1 MRVSIAGASGYA
13 GGELLRL
20 MEIHPHFEVVAA
32 AAHSSVGERVD
43 SLHPALAPSLV
54 GSLEMCSTSADQLKA
69 DIVFIALPHGESA
82 PLAHA
87 LLDINPHQ
95 MIVDLG
101 ADFRLGDPQAWER
114 YYGGAHAGIW
124 TYGLPELAQ
133 QREVIAASTTIANP
147 GCYAT
152 AISLATAPAVAAH
165 LMGNPVIN
173 VVAASGTT
181 GAGRVPTPSLIAS
194 AVMGSISAYKIGGV
208 HQHTPEI
215 EQVLHSIWPEADT
228 RISFTPLLAP
238 MPRGIIA
245 TCTSS
250 IRTDTN
256 TDTAIDPHEI
266 YREYFKDSPF
276 VSVLE
281 KGQMPN
287 TGSVL
292 GSNYVQISVSV
303 DEHAGQLIVIA
314 TLDNLVKGAAGQ
326 AIQNANI
333 MCGFAETT
341 GLLQTGVSP

>member
-20 MEIHPHFEVVAA
+20 LEAHPHFEVVAA

-43 SLHPALAPSLV
+43 SLHPALAPSRI
-54 GSLEMCSTSADQLKA
+54 GSLEMCPTSADQLKA

-82 PLAHA
+82 SLATA
-87 LLDINPHQ
+87 LLEANPKQ
-95 MIVDLG
+95 LIVDLG

-114 YYGGAHAGIW
+114 YYGGSHAGKW

-133 QREVIAASTTIANP
+133 QRQVIAASTTIANP

-165 LMGNPVIN
+165 LLGNPVIN

-181 GAGRVPTPSLIAS
+181 GAGRVPNPSLIAS

-250 IRTDTN
+250 ISTDT
-256 TDTAIDPHEI
+256 DTDPHEI
-266 YREYFKDSPF
+266 YREYFTDSPF
-276 VSVLE
+276 VSVLK

-326 AIQNANI
+326 AIQNANL

>member
-20 MEIHPHFEVVAA
+20 LEVHPHFEVVAA
-32 AAHSSVGERVD
+32 AAHSSAGERVD
-43 SLHPALAPSLV
+43 SLHPALAPSRI
-54 GSLEMCSTSADQLKA
+54 GSLEMCSTSVDQLKA
-69 DIVFIALPHGESA
+69 DIVFIALPRGESA
-82 PLAHA
+82 ALATG
-87 LLDINPHQ
+87 LLAANPRQ

-101 ADFRLGDPQAWER
+101 ADFRLGDPLAWER
-114 YYGGAHAGIW
+114 YYGGNHAGKW
-124 TYGLPELAQ
+124 TYGLPELAH

-152 AISLATAPAVAAH
+152 AIALASAPAVSAH
-165 LMGNPVIN
+165 LMGNSVIN

-194 AVMGSISAYKIGGV
+194 AVMGSISAYKIGGI

-250 IRTDTN
+250 ICSDIGT
-256 TDTAIDPHEI
+256 DPHEI

-276 VSVLE
+276 VSVLGQ
-281 KGQMPN
+281 GQMPN

-292 GSNYVQISVSV
+292 GSNYVQLSVNV
-303 DEHAGQLIVIA
+303 DEHAGQLVVIA

-333 MCGFAETT
+333 MCGYLETT

>member
-13 GGELLRL
+13 GGELMRL
-20 MEIHPHFEVVAA
+20 LEAHPHFDVIAA

-43 SLHPALAPSLV
+43 SVHPALSPSRIGALK
-54 GSLEMCSTSADQLKA
+54 MCPTNADALKA
-69 DIVFIALPHGESA
+69 DLIFLALPHGESA
-82 PLAHA
+82 LLATA
-87 LLDINPHQ
+87 LLAANPNQ
-95 MIVDLG
+95 LIVDLG
-101 ADFRLGDPQAWER
+101 ADFRLGDSRAWER
-114 YYGGAHAGIW
+114 YYGGTHAGKW
-124 TYGLPELAQ
+124 TYGLPELAH
-133 QREVIAASTTIANP
+133 QRELISASTTIANP

-152 AISLATAPAVAAH
+152 AISLASAPAVAAH
-165 LMGNPVIN
+165 LMGNSVIN

-194 AVMGSISAYKIGGV
+194 AVMGSVSAYKIGGV

-215 EQVLHSIWPEADT
+215 EQVLHSIWPEAGT

-245 TCTSS
+245 TCIGS
-250 IRTDTN
+250 ISADTN
-256 TDTAIDPHEI
+256 ADPHEI
-266 YREYFKDSPF
+266 YREYFTDSPF
-276 VSVLE
+276 VSVLQP
-281 KGQMPN
+281 GQMPN

-292 GSNYVQISVSV
+292 GSNYVQLSVIV

-326 AIQNANI
+326 AIQNANL
-333 MCGFAETT
+333 MCGLAETT

>member
-1 MRVSIAGASGYA
+1 MRISIAGASGYA

-20 MEIHPHFEVVAA
+20 LEIHPHFEVVAA
-32 AAHSSVGERVD
+32 SAHSSVGERVD
-43 SLHPALAPSLV
+43 SLHPALAPSPI
-54 GSLEMCSTSADQLKA
+54 GSLELCSTSADQLKA

-82 PLAHA
+82 ALAKA
-87 LLDINPHQ
+87 LLVANPQQ

-114 YYGGAHAGIW
+114 YYGGKHAGNW
-124 TYGLPELAQ
+124 TYGLPELAH
-133 QREVIAASTTIANP
+133 QRGVIAASTTIANP

-152 AISLATAPAVAAH
+152 AISLACAPAIAAH
-165 LMGNPVIN
+165 LMGNSVIN

-181 GAGRVPTPSLIAS
+181 GAGRVPTASLIAS
-194 AVMGSISAYKIGGV
+194 AVMGSMSAYKIGGV

-215 EQVLHSIWPEADT
+215 EQVFHSIWPEVDT
-228 RISFTPLLAP
+228 RVSFTPLLAP

-245 TCTSS
+245 TCTGS
-250 IRTDTN
+250 IAAN
-256 TDTAIDPHEI
+256 TDTHPQEI

-281 KGQMPN
+281 PGQMPN

-292 GSNYVQISVSV
+292 GSNYVQLSVNV

-326 AIQNANI
+326 AIQNANL
-333 MCGFAETT
+333 MCGFLETI

>member
-20 MEIHPHFEVVAA
+20 LEVHPHFEVVAA

-43 SLHPALAPSLV
+43 SLHPALAPSRI
-54 GSLEMCSTSADQLKA
+54 GSLELCATGADQLKA
-69 DIVFIALPHGESA
+69 DVVFIALPHGESA
-82 PLAHA
+82 SLAQA
-87 LLDINPHQ
+87 LLAANPHQ

-101 ADFRLGDPQAWER
+101 ADFRLGDPHAWER
-114 YYGGAHAGIW
+114 YYGGAHAGQW

-133 QREVIAASTTIANP
+133 QREVIASSTTIANP

-165 LMGNPVIN
+165 LMGNSVIN

-181 GAGRVPTPSLIAS
+181 GAGRVPSPSLIAS

-250 IRTDTN
+250 ITA
-256 TDTAIDPHEI
+256 DTATDPHEI

-276 VSVLE
+276 VSVL
-281 KGQMPN
+281 KQGQMPN

-326 AIQNANI
+326 AIQNANL